1 MMFTVE
7 VVYALLKKQD
17 VRHVQ
22 VNAGTD
28 INTAILQSGLLN
40 DYPEIDLTV
49 NKVGIYNQVKKL
61 DDLLNAGDRIEI
73 YRPLIADPKAV
84 RLKRAEKQRQ
94 QGIIK

>member
-22 VNAGTD
+22 VNTGTD
-28 INTAILQSGLLN
+28 INTAILQSGLLT

-84 RLKRAEKQRQ
+84 RLKRAERQRQ

>member
-1 MMFTVE
+1 MFTVE

-22 VNAGTD
+22 VNTGTD
-28 INTAILQSGLLN
+28 INTAILQSGLLT